1 MQCILNGRL
10 QPLEAAAI
18 GLTDLGL
25 LRGYG
30 IFDYFLFEH
39 FRVRF
44 IDDYLRRFYHSAG
57 LLQLRVPVP
66 QREMF
71 EQVQRLIDANGVAE
85 GGIRLLLTGGYAADG
100 YTPTTPNWAIMQGP
114 FVRTPEAY
122 YQGGVRLMLH
132 VYQRDLPE
140 VKSTNYFT
148 GIRLQP
154 VMRRMGAQYLL
165 FHDTEGHISESD
177 RSNFF
182 LLTAEGELATPAR
195 GVLKG
200 ITRQRILDIAR
211 DLGIPTRERPVSI
224 EEFQFAQE
232 AFLTGTS
239 KGVLPVVQVNQEV
252 IGTGSPGPVARRL
265 HAAFQEMAR
274 QGV

>member
-10 QPLEAAAI
+10 LPQEEAAV

-30 IFDYFLFEH
+30 IFDYFLFE
-39 FRVRF
+39 RF
-44 IDDYLRRFYHSAG
+44 QARFVDDYLRRFYLSAG
-57 LLQLRVPVP
+57 LLHLRVPIP
-66 QREMF
+66 MPEMY
-71 EQVQRLIDANGVAE
+71 EQVQRLIDANGLPE
-85 GGIRLLLTGGYAADG
+85 GGIRLLMTGGYAADG

-114 FVRTPEAY
+114 FMRTPPEY
-122 YQGGVRLMLH
+122 YEQGVRLMLH
-132 VYQRDLPE
+132 AHQRDLPE

-154 VMRRMGAQYLL
+154 MMRRMGAQYLL

-182 LLTAEGELATPAR
+182 LLTAEGELATADR

-200 ITRQRILDIAR
+200 ITRQRILEIAR
-211 DLGIPTRERPVSI
+211 ELGIPTRERPIHV
-224 EEFQFAQE
+224 EELEFAQE

-252 IGTGSPGPVARRL
+252 IGTGRPGPVAQRL
-265 HAAFQEMAR
+265 HAAFVELTR
-274 QGV
+274 R